1 MRKRIG
7 RILAWIGGFVVA
19 LAALTVLIIVL
30 ALQSGED
37 PVPDRVILTIDLEKR
52 VAEHVPDEPF
62 AKLLVDDA
70 LVLRDVVGA
79 LDMAAADDR
88 VVGLLA
94 RGGGAAM
101 GFAQVQEIRDA
112 VLSFEKSGK
121 PTAIFAET
129 FGEFGSGSGGYYLAT
144 AFDRIFLQPS
154 GDVGLTGLAMEHPF
168 VKGALDSLG
177 IGVQMD
183 HRHEYKNA
191 MNLYTETE
199 FTDAHREASAAI
211 LKSLMNQMVL
221 GISRTRVKTPEAV
234 REIVNRGPFIGAS
247 ARAEGLV
254 DSLAYWDE
262 VRELVEREWGKET
275 EFLTLGEYVKR
286 TDDPYGEGTTVA
298 LIYGIGPVHR
308 GKSSYDPTT
317 ASPTMGA
324 STLTKAFRAAVE
336 DEDVRAIL
344 FRIDSPGG
352 SYVASDAIWREV
364 DKAKQAEKPVIASMG
379 NVAGSG
385 GYFVAMNADKIVAQP
400 GTLTGS
406 IGVLAGK
413 FITTEFWNRLGITW
427 DEVQEG
433 DNALIWGSGAEFTPE
448 QWEKFQMWL
457 DRIYEDFTTKVG
469 EGRGLPRADVHAVA
483 KGRVWTGEDAKARG
497 LVDELGGV
505 KTAMR
510 LVRETLKLEADAPL
524 HLKVFPKEKTL
535 IDMILEKGLIRALGH
550 GDVRIKLAAE
560 LQPIFRFARLIGQR
574 PQVLEMPPVD
584 VRMDE

>member
-1 MRKRIG
+1 MRRRIG
-7 RILAWIGGFVVA
+7 RILAWIGGIVVV
-19 LAALTVLIIVL
+19 LTVLIIVL
-30 ALQSGED
+30 ALQSGEE
-37 PVPDRVILTIDLEKR
+37 PVPDQVILTINLEQW
-52 VAEHVPDEPF
+52 VAEHVPDDPF
-62 AKLLVDDA
+62 AKLLADDV
-70 LVLRDVVGA
+70 LILRDVVGA
-79 LDMAAADDR
+79 LDMAATDDR

-94 RGGGAAM
+94 QGGGAPM

-129 FGEFGSGSGGYYLAT
+129 FGELGSGNGGYYLAT

-191 MNLYTETE
+191 MNLFTETE
-199 FTDAHREASAAI
+199 FTDAHREASAAL
-211 LKSLMNQMVL
+211 LKSMTNQMVL
-221 GISRTRVKTPEAV
+221 GISRTRVTTPEAV
-234 REIVNRGPFIGAS
+234 REIINRGPFMGAS
-247 ARAEGLV
+247 ALAEGLV
-254 DSLAYWDE
+254 DSLAYSDE
-262 VRELVEREWGKET
+262 VRELIKREWGKET
-275 EFLTLGEYVKR
+275 EFLSVGEYLKR
-286 TDDPYGEGTTVA
+286 TDDLYGEGTTVA
-298 LIYGIGPVHR
+298 LIYGIGAVHR
-308 GKSSYDPTT
+308 GKSNYDPAY
-317 ASPTMGA
+317 ASTTMGA
-324 STLTKAFRAAVE
+324 NTLTKAFRSAVK

-364 DKAKQAEKPVIASMG
+364 AKAKQAEKPVIASMG

-406 IGVLAGK
+406 IGVVGGK
-413 FITTEFWNRLGITW
+413 FVTTEFWKRLGITW

-448 QWEKFQMWL
+448 QWAKFQTWL

-469 EGRGLPRADVHAVA
+469 EGRGMSQADVHAVA

-497 LVDELGGV
+497 LVDELGGM

-510 LVRETLKLEADAPL
+510 LVREALKLEADAPL
-524 HLKVFPKEKTL
+524 HLKVFPEEKTL
-535 IDMILEKGLIRALGH
+535 IDMILEKGLIRTLGH
-550 GDVRIKLAAE
+550 GDALIKLAAE
-560 LQPIFRFARLIGQR
+560 LQPVFRFARLMGQQR
-574 PQVLEMPPVD
+574 QILEMPPVD
-584 VRMDE
+584 VRLDE